1 VLQLTRKLLHK
12 NQEKVKI
19 SATPSQFFSNISLTG
34 KAMRLRF
41 SPIELAKSFAQ
52 NLYIFIFLGPRAMI
66 SAKSKTPKTI
76 SLSRRRLVKTDP
88 TPFLV
93 GGPKNVINFVFFPP
107 FHPFRLSRSLKW
119 YEFCSFS
126 PLITLFRAAYTPS
139 FALRAER
146 RNTKRGEEQNSSLL
160 KDRPP
165 KMAWGPI

>member
-1 VLQLTRKLLHK
+1 VQQLTRKLLHK

-76 SLSRRRLVKTDP
+76 SLSR
-88 TPFLV
+88 
-93 GGPKNVINFVFFPP
+93 
-107 FHPFRLSRSLKW
+107 
-119 YEFCSFS
+119 
-126 PLITLFRAAYTPS
+126 
-139 FALRAER
+139 
-146 RNTKRGEEQNSSLL
+146 
-160 KDRPP
+160 
-165 KMAWGPI
+165 